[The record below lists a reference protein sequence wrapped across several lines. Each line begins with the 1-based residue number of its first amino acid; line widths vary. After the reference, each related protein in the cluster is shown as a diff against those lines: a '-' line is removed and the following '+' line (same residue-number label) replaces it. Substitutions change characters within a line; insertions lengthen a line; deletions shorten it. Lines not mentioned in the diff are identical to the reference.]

1 MTRPRAAEGSG
12 AAGFTAGAT
21 PALSEPDP
29 AANPAQKRILTVLV
43 LGQLL
48 AGAGLAAGV
57 TVGALLAE
65 DLLGGPGLSGL
76 PSALFTGGSA
86 LAAILVG
93 RLSQAR
99 GRRPGLATGFAFG
112 ALGAIGIVVAAA
124 LGSLPLLFL
133 AFVVYG
139 SGTATNLQA
148 RYAGAD
154 LATPESRGRSL
165 SYVLLGTTF
174 GAVAGPNLVG
184 PMGSVAD
191 SLGLP
196 TLAGPFLLAAAAYGG
211 AAIVISL
218 LLRPDPLIEARRR
231 AAVAAVE
238 DGPGRAAAPELGD
251 ATEPDDAAG
260 PDASA
265 PRAPGAGAPGPVS
278 GDAVEA
284 LLSSSSTSSASLSP
298 SPSFSPRSPGEPA
311 ERPRVWNADVITGV
325 VVMALTQ
332 FVMVGLMTMTPVH
345 MRAHDHAVTVVGL
358 IISLH
363 VAAMFLPAPLSGWL
377 VDKYGTRTVAIAAG
391 VVLLSSGV
399 IAAIAPP
406 QSTALVALAL
416 ILLGVGWSLGLV
428 AGTTVLTTSVPLDVR
443 ATVQGQADVAVA
455 LSGAAGGLLS
465 GLVFAWI
472 DFRGLGFALA
482 ALSLIVVAAVRGR
495 RR

>member
-1 MTRPRAAEGSG
+1 M
-12 AAGFTAGAT
+12 AGAGSVADT
-21 PALSEPDP
+21 EHETIQRRTL
-29 AANPAQKRILTVLV
+29 IVLV

-86 LAAILVG
+86 IAAIAVG
-93 RLSQAR
+93 KLSQAR

-112 ALGAIGIVVAAA
+112 ALGAVGIVLATA
-124 LGSLPLLFL
+124 LESLPLLFL

-154 LATPESRGRSL
+154 LATDANRARSL
-165 SYVLLGTTF
+165 SYVLLGTTA

-184 PMGSVAD
+184 PTGVIAE
-191 SLGLP
+191 SLGLAP
-196 TLAGPFLLAAAAYGG
+196 LAGPFLLAAAAYGG
-211 AAIVISL
+211 AALVIFL
-218 LLRPDPLIEARRR
+218 LLRPDPLLEARKLELAQAEAQ
-231 AAVAAVE
+231 AASVAA
-238 DGPGRAAAPELGD
+238 
-251 ATEPDDAAG
+251 
-260 PDASA
+260 
-265 PRAPGAGAPGPVS
+265 
-278 GDAVEA
+278 
-284 LLSSSSTSSASLSP
+284 SSSSAS
-298 SPSFSPRSPGEPA
+298 SPGGPA
-311 ERPRVWNADVITGV
+311 ALVAPLRVWNSDVITGV

-358 IISLH
+358 VISLH

-377 VDKYGTRTVAIAAG
+377 VDKFGTRVVAVSSGLVLLAAG
-391 VVLLSSGV
+391 VL
-399 IAAIAPP
+399 AALAPP
-406 QSTALVALAL
+406 ASTPLVTTAL
-416 ILLGVGWSLGLV
+416 ILLGLGWSLGLV
-428 AGTTVLTTSVPLDVR
+428 SGTTVLTTSVPTSVR

-472 DFRGLGFALA
+472 DFRGLGFALG
-482 ALSLIVVAAVRGR
+482 ALSLIVVAAVGPR
-495 RR
+495 RVRAER

>member
-1 MTRPRAAEGSG
+1 MSRTGG
-12 AAGFTAGAT
+12 
-21 PALSEPDP
+21 EPVTTTQTGTGRET
-29 AANPAQKRILTVLV
+29 AQKRILTVLI

-86 LAAILVG
+86 LAAVLVG
-93 RLSQAR
+93 KLSQAR
-99 GRRPGLATGFAFG
+99 GRRPGLAAGFAFG
-112 ALGAIGIVVAAA
+112 ALGAVGIVVAAA
-124 LGSLPLLFL
+124 MGSLPLLFL

-154 LATPESRGRSL
+154 LATDANRARSL
-165 SYVLLGTTF
+165 SYVLLGTTA

-184 PMGSVAD
+184 PMGAFAD

-196 TLAGPFLLAAAAYGG
+196 ELTGPFMLAAVAYGG
-211 AAIVISL
+211 AALVISVF
-218 LLRPDPLIEARRR
+218 LRPDPLLESRRLET
-231 AAVAAVE
+231 AAAGVDVGGADSAGVAVGGVAAGAVAA
-238 DGPGRAAAPELGD
+238 P
-251 ATEPDDAAG
+251 
-260 PDASA
+260 
-265 PRAPGAGAPGPVS
+265 
-278 GDAVEA
+278 
-284 LLSSSSTSSASLSP
+284 SSSEWLGLSDSSSADSP
-298 SPSFSPRSPGEPA
+298 TATTATTLPTAPA
-311 ERPRVWNADVITGV
+311 RVWNADVITGV
-325 VVMALTQ
+325 AVMALTQ

-358 IISLH
+358 VISLH

-377 VDKYGTRTVAIAAG
+377 VDKYGTRIVAVSAG
-391 VVLLSSGV
+391 LVLLASGV
-399 IAAIAPP
+399 LAALAPP
-406 QSTALVALAL
+406 ESTPLITVAL
-416 ILLGVGWSLGLV
+416 ILLGLGWSLGLV
-428 AGTTVLTTSVPLDVR
+428 SGTTVLTTAVPSSVR

-455 LSGAAGGLLS
+455 LAGAAGGLLS

-482 ALSLIVVAAVRGR
+482 ALSLIVVAAVRPRRERLTR
-495 RR
+495 RRG

>member
-1 MTRPRAAEGSG
+1 MTQAGAGAGSDAGAEVSAQAAASEV
-12 AAGFTAGAT
+12 AAGV
-21 PALSEPDP
+21 DP
-29 AANPAQKRILTVLV
+29 TQRRILTVLV

-86 LAAILVG
+86 VAAILVG

-99 GRRPGLATGFAFG
+99 GRRPGLATGFAW
-112 ALGAIGIVVAAA
+112 GAIGAVGIVVAAA
-124 LGSLPLLFL
+124 LGWLPLLFL
-133 AFVVYG
+133 SFVVYG

-154 LATPESRGRSL
+154 LATDATRGRSL

-196 TLAGPFLLAAAAYGG
+196 TLAGPFLLSAVAYGS
-211 AAIVISL
+211 AAIVIWV
-218 LLRPDPLIEARRR
+218 LLRPDPLLEARRR
-231 AAVAAVE
+231 EAATAPVSGGVVGSSSSPRGSSTPAETTSSATDAASTT
-238 DGPGRAAAPELGD
+238 DHS
-251 ATEPDDAAG
+251 ATSAG
-260 PDASA
+260 PD
-265 PRAPGAGAPGPVS
+265 
-278 GDAVEA
+278 
-284 LLSSSSTSSASLSP
+284 L
-298 SPSFSPRSPGEPA
+298 PA
-311 ERPRVWNADVITGV
+311 RPRVWNADVITGV

-358 IISLH
+358 VISLH
-363 VAAMFLPAPLSGWL
+363 VAAMFLPAPLSGLL
-377 VDKYGTRTVAIAAG
+377 VDKFGTRSVAASAG
-391 VVLLSSGV
+391 VVLLAAGV
-399 IAAIAPP
+399 LAAVAPP
-406 QSTALVALAL
+406 ESTVLVAVAL

-428 AGTTVLTTSVPLDVR
+428 AGTTALTTSVPTTVR

-482 ALSLIVVAAVRGR
+482 ALSLIVVAAVRPR
-495 RR
+495 RRGLRGRTGSPGHL

>member
-1 MTRPRAAEGSG
+1 MTREAIVA
-12 AAGFTAGAT
+12 
-21 PALSEPDP
+21 DP
-29 AANPAQKRILTVLV
+29 VQRRILTVLV

-99 GRRPGLATGFAFG
+99 GRRPGLAAGFAFG
-112 ALGAIGIVVAAA
+112 ALGAVGIVVAAA
-124 LGSLPLLFL
+124 MGSLTLLFL

-139 SGTATNLQA
+139 AGTATNLQA

-154 LATPESRGRSL
+154 LATETTRARSL
-165 SYVLLGTTF
+165 SYVLLGTTV

-191 SLGLP
+191 TLGLP
-196 TLAGPFLLAAAAYGG
+196 TLAGPFLLSAVAYGG
-211 AAIVISL
+211 AAVVL
-218 LLRPDPLIEARRR
+218 ALFLRPDPLLEARRR
-231 AAVAAVE
+231 ETAGLAGDGSAAV
-238 DGPGRAAAPELGD
+238 
-251 ATEPDDAAG
+251 
-260 PDASA
+260 
-265 PRAPGAGAPGPVS
+265 
-278 GDAVEA
+278 
-284 LLSSSSTSSASLSP
+284 SSSPPTSSSRTGSTTPDEDSSA
-298 SPSFSPRSPGEPA
+298 A
-311 ERPRVWNADVITGV
+311 RPRVWNADVITGV

-345 MRAHDHAVTVVGL
+345 MRAHDHAVTLVGL
-358 IISLH
+358 VISLH
-363 VAAMFLPAPLSGWL
+363 VAAMFLPAPVSGWL
-377 VDKYGTRTVAIAAG
+377 VDKFGTRLVAVAAG
-391 VVLLSSGV
+391 VVLLTAGV
-399 IAAIAPP
+399 LAALAPP
-406 QSTALVALAL
+406 DSTMLVAVAL

-428 AGTTVLTTSVPLDVR
+428 AGTTVLTTSVPTDVR

-455 LSGAAGGLLS
+455 LSGAAGGLVS

-472 DFRGLGFALA
+472 DFRGLGIALA
-482 ALSLIVVAAVRGR
+482 ALSLIVVAAVRPRRARAGR
-495 RR
+495 ARAGQ

>member
-1 MTRPRAAEGSG
+1 MSQL
-12 AAGFTAGAT
+12 AGAGSVADT
-21 PALSEPDP
+21 EHETIQRRTL
-29 AANPAQKRILTVLV
+29 IVLV

-86 LAAILVG
+86 IAAIAVG
-93 RLSQAR
+93 KLSQAH

-112 ALGAIGIVVAAA
+112 ALGAVGIVLATA
-124 LGSLPLLFL
+124 LESLPLLFL

-154 LATPESRGRSL
+154 LATDANRARSL
-165 SYVLLGTTF
+165 SYVLLGTTA

-184 PMGSVAD
+184 PTGVVAE
-191 SLGLP
+191 SLGLAP
-196 TLAGPFLLAAAAYGG
+196 LAGPFLLAAAAYGG
-211 AAIVISL
+211 AALVIFL
-218 LLRPDPLIEARRR
+218 LLRPDPLLEARRLEL
-231 AAVAAVE
+231 AQAEAQAEAQTEAVA
-238 DGPGRAAAPELGD
+238 
-251 ATEPDDAAG
+251 T
-260 PDASA
+260 
-265 PRAPGAGAPGPVS
+265 
-278 GDAVEA
+278 
-284 LLSSSSTSSASLSP
+284 SSSSP
-298 SPSFSPRSPGEPA
+298 SSPGGTAALVAPL
-311 ERPRVWNADVITGV
+311 RVWNSDVITGV

-358 IISLH
+358 VISLH

-377 VDKYGTRTVAIAAG
+377 VDKFGTRVVAVSSGLVLLAAG
-391 VVLLSSGV
+391 VL
-399 IAAIAPP
+399 AALAPP
-406 QSTALVALAL
+406 TSTPLVTAAL
-416 ILLGVGWSLGLV
+416 ILLGLGWSLGLV
-428 AGTTVLTTSVPLDVR
+428 SGTTVLTTSVPTSVR

-472 DFRGLGFALA
+472 DFRGLGFALG
-482 ALSLIVVAAVRGR
+482 ALSLIVVAAVGPR
-495 RR
+495 RVRAER

>member
-1 MTRPRAAEGSG
+1 MTRPRAAEDSR
-12 AAGFTAGAT
+12 AAVNTAGVI
-21 PALSEPDP
+21 PAVSAPDP
-29 AANPAQKRILTVLV
+29 AADPAQKRILTVLV

-154 LATPESRGRSL
+154 LATPANRGRSL

-238 DGPGRAAAPELGD
+238 EGPGRAAAPGLDD

-284 LLSSSSTSSASLSP
+284 LSSSSTSSASTSP
-298 SPSFSPRSPGEPA
+298 STSPSSHFPADPA

-377 VDKYGTRTVAIAAG
+377 VDKYGTRTVAVAAG

-399 IAAIAPP
+399 IAALAPP

>member
-29 AANPAQKRILTVLV
+29 AADPAQKRILTVLV

-154 LATPESRGRSL
+154 LATPASRGRSL

-231 AAVAAVE
+231 AAVAGVE
-238 DGPGRAAAPELGD
+238 RGPGRVAVPGL
-251 ATEPDDAAG
+251 DDAAG
-260 PDASA
+260 PHDPAGPDANA
-265 PRAPGAGAPGPVS
+265 PRAPGAAAPGPVS

-284 LLSSSSTSSASLSP
+284 LSSSSSSTSTSP
-298 SPSFSPRSPGEPA
+298 STSSSYPNPADLA

-377 VDKYGTRTVAIAAG
+377 VDKYGTRTVAVAAG

-399 IAAIAPP
+399 IAALAPP

>member
-1 MTRPRAAEGSG
+1 MSRTGG
-12 AAGFTAGAT
+12 
-21 PALSEPDP
+21 EPVTTTQTGTGRET
-29 AANPAQKRILTVLV
+29 AQKRILTVLI

-86 LAAILVG
+86 LAAVLVG
-93 RLSQAR
+93 KLSQAR
-99 GRRPGLATGFAFG
+99 GRRPGLAAGFAFG
-112 ALGAIGIVVAAA
+112 ALGAVGIVVAAA
-124 LGSLPLLFL
+124 MGSLPLLFL

-154 LATPESRGRSL
+154 LATDANRARSL
-165 SYVLLGTTF
+165 SYVLLGTTA

-184 PMGSVAD
+184 PMGAFAD

-196 TLAGPFLLAAAAYGG
+196 ELTGPFMLAAVAYGG
-211 AAIVISL
+211 AALVISVF
-218 LLRPDPLIEARRR
+218 LRPDPLLESRRLET
-231 AAVAAVE
+231 AAAGVDVGGADSAGVAVGGADSAGVAVGGVAAGAVAA
-238 DGPGRAAAPELGD
+238 P
-251 ATEPDDAAG
+251 
-260 PDASA
+260 
-265 PRAPGAGAPGPVS
+265 
-278 GDAVEA
+278 
-284 LLSSSSTSSASLSP
+284 SSSEWLGLSDSSSADSP
-298 SPSFSPRSPGEPA
+298 TATTATTLPTAPA
-311 ERPRVWNADVITGV
+311 RVWNADVITGV
-325 VVMALTQ
+325 AVMALTQ

-358 IISLH
+358 VISLH

-377 VDKYGTRTVAIAAG
+377 VDKYGTRIVAVSAG
-391 VVLLSSGV
+391 LVLLASGV
-399 IAAIAPP
+399 LAALAPP
-406 QSTALVALAL
+406 ESTPLITVAL
-416 ILLGVGWSLGLV
+416 ILLGLGWSLGLV
-428 AGTTVLTTSVPLDVR
+428 SGTTVLTTAVPSSVR

-455 LSGAAGGLLS
+455 LAGAAGGLLS

-482 ALSLIVVAAVRGR
+482 ALSLIVVAAVRPRRERLTR
-495 RR
+495 RRG

>member
-1 MTRPRAAEGSG
+1 MTG
-12 AAGFTAGAT
+12 A
-21 PALSEPDP
+21 PLVDQERV
-29 AANPAQKRILTVLV
+29 QRRVLTVLV

-86 LAAILVG
+86 LAAVLVG

-99 GRRPGLATGFAFG
+99 GRRPGLAAGFAFG
-112 ALGAIGIVVAAA
+112 ALGAIGIVVATA
-124 LGSLPLLFL
+124 LESLPLLF
-133 AFVVYG
+133 ASFVIYG

-154 LATPESRGRSL
+154 LATPANRARSL
-165 SYVLLGTTF
+165 SYVLLGTTA

-184 PMGSVAD
+184 PTGVWAE
-191 SLGLP
+191 SLGLAP
-196 TLAGPFLLAAAAYGG
+196 LAGPSLLAAAAYGG
-211 AAIVISL
+211 AALVISL
-218 LLRPDPLIEARRR
+218 LLRPDPLLEARRR
-231 AAVAAVE
+231 EAADVH
-238 DGPGRAAAPELGD
+238 AAA
-251 ATEPDDAAG
+251 
-260 PDASA
+260 AS
-265 PRAPGAGAPGPVS
+265 
-278 GDAVEA
+278 
-284 LLSSSSTSSASLSP
+284 SSSSTSSV
-298 SPSFSPRSPGEPA
+298 PGNVTDPVG
-311 ERPRVWNADVITGV
+311 PTRVWNADVITGV

-358 IISLH
+358 VISLH

-377 VDKYGTRTVAIAAG
+377 VDRYGSRAVAVSAG
-391 VVLLSSGV
+391 LVLLVSGV
-399 IAAIAPP
+399 LAAVAPP
-406 QSTALVALAL
+406 ESTLLVTVAL
-416 ILLGVGWSLGLV
+416 ILLGLGWSLGLV
-428 AGTTVLTTSVPLDVR
+428 AGTTVLTTSVPLGVR

-482 ALSLIVVAAVRGR
+482 ALSLIVVAAVRPRKAVGSR
-495 RR
+495 NAAG

>member
-1 MTRPRAAEGSG
+1 M
-12 AAGFTAGAT
+12 
-21 PALSEPDP
+21 
-29 AANPAQKRILTVLV
+29 TVLV

-93 RLSQAR
+93 KLSQAR

-112 ALGAIGIVVAAA
+112 ALGAVGIVLATAME
-124 LGSLPLLFL
+124 SLPLLFA

-154 LATPESRGRSL
+154 LATPERRGRAL
-165 SYVLLGTTF
+165 SYVLLGTTA

-184 PMGSVAD
+184 PTGAVAE
-191 SLGLP
+191 SLGLTP
-196 TLAGPFLLAAAAYGG
+196 LTGPFLLAAVAYGG
-211 AAIVISL
+211 AALVISL
-218 LLRPDPLIEARRR
+218 LLRPDPLLEARRR
-231 AAVAAVE
+231 E
-238 DGPGRAAAPELGD
+238 AAAL
-251 ATEPDDAAG
+251 DAAA
-260 PDASA
+260 AS
-265 PRAPGAGAPGPVS
+265 
-278 GDAVEA
+278 
-284 LLSSSSTSSASLSP
+284 SSSSTGSTDVP
-298 SPSFSPRSPGEPA
+298 FPVPA
-311 ERPRVWNADVITGV
+311 RIWTGDVITGV
-325 VVMALTQ
+325 AVMALTQ

-358 IISLH
+358 VISLH
-363 VAAMFLPAPLSGWL
+363 VAAMFLPAPLSGYL
-377 VDKYGTRTVAIAAG
+377 VDKFGTRLVAVSAG
-391 VVLLSSGV
+391 LVLLTSGV
-399 IAAIAPP
+399 LAAVSPP
-406 QSTALVALAL
+406 QSTVLVSLAL
-416 ILLGVGWSLGLV
+416 ILLGLGWSLGLV
-428 AGTTVLTTSVPLDVR
+428 AGTTVLTTSVPTSVR

-455 LSGAAGGLLS
+455 LAGAAGGLVS

-482 ALSLIVVAAVRGR
+482 ALSLIVVAAVRPR
-495 RR
+495 RAAGSAAGSVAESAQVTAG

>member
-1 MTRPRAAEGSG
+1 MNRER
-12 AAGFTAGAT
+12 GAT
-21 PALSEPDP
+21 GATAATPGTPGTSGTSGTPGTS
-29 AANPAQKRILTVLV
+29 ANPGANTELDYERAQRRVLTVLV

-93 RLSQAR
+93 KLSQAR

-112 ALGAIGIVVAAA
+112 ALGAVGIVMATAME
-124 LGSLPLLFL
+124 SLPLLFA

-154 LATPESRGRSL
+154 LATPERRGRAL
-165 SYVLLGTTF
+165 SYVLLGTTA

-184 PMGSVAD
+184 PTGAVAE
-191 SLGLP
+191 SLGLTP
-196 TLAGPFLLAAAAYGG
+196 LAGPFLLAAVAYGG
-211 AAIVISL
+211 AALVISL
-218 LLRPDPLIEARRR
+218 LLRPDPLLEARRR
-231 AAVAAVE
+231 ETAALDVAA
-238 DGPGRAAAPELGD
+238 A
-251 ATEPDDAAG
+251 
-260 PDASA
+260 
-265 PRAPGAGAPGPVS
+265 
-278 GDAVEA
+278 
-284 LLSSSSTSSASLSP
+284 SSSSTGSTDVPLQV
-298 SPSFSPRSPGEPA
+298 PA
-311 ERPRVWNADVITGV
+311 RIWTGDVITGV
-325 VVMALTQ
+325 AVMALTQ

-358 IISLH
+358 VISLH
-363 VAAMFLPAPLSGWL
+363 VAAMFLPAPLSGYL
-377 VDKYGTRTVAIAAG
+377 VDKFGTRLVAVSAG
-391 VVLLSSGV
+391 LVLLTSGV
-399 IAAIAPP
+399 LAAVSPP
-406 QSTALVALAL
+406 QSTVLVSLAL
-416 ILLGVGWSLGLV
+416 ILLGLGWSLGLV
-428 AGTTVLTTSVPLDVR
+428 AGTTVLTTSVPTSVR

-455 LSGAAGGLLS
+455 LAGAAGGLLS

-482 ALSLIVVAAVRGR
+482 ALSLIVVAAVRPR
-495 RR
+495 RAAGSAAGSVAGSVAGSAQATAG

>member
-1 MTRPRAAEGSG
+1 MSRADGEP
-12 AAGFTAGAT
+12 AT
-21 PALSEPDP
+21 TTQTGTGREA
-29 AANPAQKRILTVLV
+29 AQKRILTVLI

-86 LAAILVG
+86 LAAVLVG
-93 RLSQAR
+93 KLSQAR
-99 GRRPGLATGFAFG
+99 GRRPGLAAGFAFG
-112 ALGAIGIVVAAA
+112 ALGAVGIVVAAA
-124 LGSLPLLFL
+124 MGSLPLLFL
-133 AFVVYG
+133 AFVIYG

-154 LATPESRGRSL
+154 LATDANRARSL
-165 SYVLLGTTF
+165 SYVLLGTTA

-184 PMGSVAD
+184 PTGAFAD

-196 TLAGPFLLAAAAYGG
+196 ELTGPFMLAAVAYGG

-218 LLRPDPLIEARRR
+218 FLRPDPLLESRRL
-231 AAVAAVE
+231 E
-238 DGPGRAAAPELGD
+238 AAAAGVD
-251 ATEPDDAAG
+251 AGAAAG
-260 PDASA
+260 
-265 PRAPGAGAPGPVS
+265 
-278 GDAVEA
+278 
-284 LLSSSSTSSASLSP
+284 LSSSSSSP
-298 SPSFSPRSPGEPA
+298 SVSLDSSPGDSPSVALESPPGASSPVATTAAPA
-311 ERPRVWNADVITGV
+311 SVWNADVITGV

-345 MRAHDHAVTVVGL
+345 MRAHEHAVTVVGL
-358 IISLH
+358 VISLH

-377 VDKYGTRTVAIAAG
+377 VDKYGTRVVAVSAGLVLLAAG
-391 VVLLSSGV
+391 VL
-399 IAAIAPP
+399 AAVAPP
-406 QSTALVALAL
+406 ESTPLITVAL
-416 ILLGVGWSLGLV
+416 ILLGLGWSLGLV
-428 AGTTVLTTSVPLDVR
+428 SGTTVLTTAVPSSVR

-465 GLVFAWI
+465 GLVFAWL

-482 ALSLIVVAAVRGR
+482 ALSLIVVAAVRPR
-495 RR
+495 RASV

>member
-1 MTRPRAAEGSG
+1 MTRPRAAEGSSP
-12 AAGFTAGAT
+12 AGDTAGAT
-21 PALSEPDP
+21 PGPSAPNP
-29 AANPAQKRILTVLV
+29 AADPAQKRILTVLV

-154 LATPESRGRSL
+154 LATPASRGRSL

-238 DGPGRAAAPELGD
+238 EGPGLDD

-260 PDASA
+260 PDATE
-265 PRAPGAGAPGPVS
+265 PRAPGAAAPGPVG

-284 LLSSSSTSSASLSP
+284 LSSSSTSSASTSP
-298 SPSFSPRSPGEPA
+298 STSPSSHFPADPA

-345 MRAHDHAVTVVGL
+345 MRAHDHAVTMVGL

-377 VDKYGTRTVAIAAG
+377 VDKYGTRTVAVAAG

-399 IAAIAPP
+399 IAALAPP

>member
-1 MTRPRAAEGSG
+1 MSRADGEP
-12 AAGFTAGAT
+12 AT
-21 PALSEPDP
+21 TTQTGTGREA
-29 AANPAQKRILTVLV
+29 AQKRILTVLI

-86 LAAILVG
+86 LAAVLVG
-93 RLSQAR
+93 KLSQAR
-99 GRRPGLATGFAFG
+99 GRRPGLAAGFAFG
-112 ALGAIGIVVAAA
+112 ALGAVGIVVAAA
-124 LGSLPLLFL
+124 VESLPLLFL
-133 AFVVYG
+133 AFVIYG

-154 LATPESRGRSL
+154 LATDANRARSL
-165 SYVLLGTTF
+165 SYVLLGTTA

-184 PMGSVAD
+184 PTGAFAD

-196 TLAGPFLLAAAAYGG
+196 ELTGPFMLAAVAYGG

-218 LLRPDPLIEARRR
+218 FLRPDPLLESRRL
-231 AAVAAVE
+231 E
-238 DGPGRAAAPELGD
+238 AAAGGVD
-251 ATEPDDAAG
+251 AGAAAG
-260 PDASA
+260 
-265 PRAPGAGAPGPVS
+265 
-278 GDAVEA
+278 
-284 LLSSSSTSSASLSP
+284 SSSSSSSSVSLDSSPGDSP
-298 SPSFSPRSPGEPA
+298 SVALESPPGASSPVATTAAPA
-311 ERPRVWNADVITGV
+311 SVWNADVITGV

-345 MRAHDHAVTVVGL
+345 MRAHEHAVTVVGL
-358 IISLH
+358 VISLH

-377 VDKYGTRTVAIAAG
+377 VDKYGTRVVAVSAGLVLLAAG
-391 VVLLSSGV
+391 VL
-399 IAAIAPP
+399 AAVAPP
-406 QSTALVALAL
+406 ESTPLITVAL
-416 ILLGVGWSLGLV
+416 ILLGLGWSLGLV
-428 AGTTVLTTSVPLDVR
+428 SGTTVLTTAVPSSVR

-465 GLVFAWI
+465 GLVFAWL

-482 ALSLIVVAAVRGR
+482 ALSLIVVAAVRPR
-495 RR
+495 RATV

>member
-21 PALSEPDP
+21 PAFSEPDP

-238 DGPGRAAAPELGD
+238 EGPGRAAAPELGD

-265 PRAPGAGAPGPVS
+265 PRAPGAGARGPVS

-284 LLSSSSTSSASLSP
+284 LSSSSTSSASTSP
-298 SPSFSPRSPGEPA
+298 STSPSSHFPADPA

-399 IAAIAPP
+399 IAALAPP

-416 ILLGVGWSLGLV
+416 ILLGLGWSLGLV

-482 ALSLIVVAAVRGR
+482 AVSLIVVAAVRGR

>member
-1 MTRPRAAEGSG
+1 MNQPTGG
-12 AAGFTAGAT
+12 AAGIQT
-21 PALSEPDP
+21 PAAPPRE
-29 AANPAQKRILTVLV
+29 AVQRRILTVLV

-86 LAAILVG
+86 LAAIAVG
-93 RLSQAR
+93 TLSQAR

-112 ALGAIGIVVAAA
+112 ALGAVGIVVATAID
-124 LGSLPLLFL
+124 SLPLLFL

-154 LATPESRGRSL
+154 LATDANRARSL
-165 SYVLLGTTF
+165 SYVLLGTTA

-184 PMGSVAD
+184 PTGVLAESV
-191 SLGLP
+191 GLTP
-196 TLAGPFLLAAAAYGG
+196 LAGPFLLAAVAYGG
-211 AAIVISL
+211 AALVISL
-218 LLRPDPLIEARRR
+218 LLRPDPLLEARRLE
-231 AAVAAVE
+231 AEDANVAA
-238 DGPGRAAAPELGD
+238 
-251 ATEPDDAAG
+251 
-260 PDASA
+260 AS
-265 PRAPGAGAPGPVS
+265 S
-278 GDAVEA
+278 SS
-284 LLSSSSTSSASLSP
+284 SSSSTSTGTTANTSLP
-298 SPSFSPRSPGEPA
+298 APGPA
-311 ERPRVWNADVITGV
+311 APTRLWTSDVITGV

-358 IISLH
+358 VISLH

-377 VDKYGTRTVAIAAG
+377 VDKFGTRLVAVSAG
-391 VVLLSSGV
+391 LVLLAAGV
-399 IAAIAPP
+399 IAALAPP
-406 QSTALVALAL
+406 ESTVLVTLAL
-416 ILLGVGWSLGLV
+416 ILLGFGWSLGLV
-428 AGTTVLTTSVPLDVR
+428 SGTTVLTTSVPTSVR

-472 DFRGLGFALA
+472 DFRGLGFALG
-482 ALSLIVVAAVRGR
+482 ALSLIVVAAVRPRRTTRLSPSAAPAATPTGR
-495 RR
+495 